1 MQSPKDKAMVDL
13 AKIRAE
19 IASGNAV
26 MKKSHLLG
34 MIDAIVSLHESRR
47 ADEDGANEDS

>member
-1 MQSPKDKAMVDL
+1 MQSPRDKAMAELV
-13 AKIRAE
+13 KIRAE

-34 MIDAIVSLHESRR
+34 TIDAILSLHETIEAR
-47 ADEDGANEDS
+47 EEDSSKDA